1 MSVETLKAE
10 FLKLSDD
17 EQSEFRS
24 FILSILE
31 EGDDFELSEEQKAQ
45 LDQRWN
51 DIEMGKIITF
61 SAEEVDAE
69 IMNRYG
75 LKN

>member
-10 FLKLSDD
+10 YLKLSDD

-31 EGDDFELSEEQKAQ
+31 EEDDLELTEEQKAQ

-51 DIEMGKIITF
+51 DIEMGKVFTL

-69 IMNRYG
+69 IMGRYG
-75 LKN
+75 LN

>member
-10 FLKLSDD
+10 YLKLSDD
-17 EQSEFRS
+17 EQSEFRN

-31 EGDDFELSEEQKAQ
+31 EGDDFELTEEQKVQ

-51 DIEMGKIITF
+51 DIEMGKVVTL

-69 IMNRYG
+69 IMSRYG

>member
-1 MSVETLKAE
+1 MSVETLKE
-10 FLKLSDD
+10 EYLKLSDN
-17 EQSEFRS
+17 EQSEFRN

-31 EGDDFELSEEQKAQ
+31 EGDDFELTEEQKAQ

-51 DIEMGKIITF
+51 DIEMGKVVTL

-69 IMNRYG
+69 IMSRYG
-75 LKN
+75 LN

>member
-10 FLKLSDD
+10 YLKLSDD

-31 EGDDFELSEEQKAQ
+31 EEDDLELTEEQKAQ

-51 DIEMGKIITF
+51 DIEMGKVFTL

-69 IMNRYG
+69 IMGRYG

>member
-31 EGDDFELSEEQKAQ
+31 EDDDFELTEEQKAQ

-51 DIEMGKIITF
+51 DIEMGKVVTL